1 MSLNGI
7 LQTAT
12 SGLNAAQAALNAISD
27 NIANVNTP
35 GYTRKTV
42 IQQQNVVA
50 GAGQGVDVTGV
61 QRVTNQYLQ
70 SASMTAGSD
79 SSRFSIY
86 SQFMDNAQALFGL
99 D

>member
-35 GYTRKTV
+35 GYTRKT
-42 IQQQNVVA
+42 ITQQQQIVA
-50 GAGQGVDVTGV
+50 GAGMGVDVTGV
-61 QRVTNQYLQ
+61 H
-70 SASMTAGSD
+70 
-79 SSRFSIY
+79 
-86 SQFMDNAQALFGL
+86 ALRLRRHISGHERRWSL
-99 D
+99 RSGRH